1 MLDPQRLASLIH
13 LGELAESKVSEV
25 MDWYGII
32 NYFSAGFHT
41 MLPKSSESASGA
53 ISVWQWVKMG
63 WNYKSTPAFNPLQV
77 FLLTFT
83 CLPGIFDIG
92 LQIIKSKCESNCKSS
107 PLLRNIKDFNITK
120 RLLAVPVVPYFASK
134 IKMLANLLSILS
146 LCQIQQHFSLNW
158 AVVSV
163 NFYWLF
169 FTHSALSLGFT

>member
-1 MLDPQRLASLIH
+1 
-13 LGELAESKVSEV
+13 
-25 MDWYGII
+25 
-32 NYFSAGFHT
+32 

-92 LQIIKSKCESNCKSS
+92 LQIIKSKCKSNCKSS

-146 LCQIQQHFSLNW
+146 FLQIQHHFSLNW
-158 AVVSV
+158 AFVSV

-169 FTHSALSLGFT
+169 FTHSALSLVLTWQLFNEMGVCLSSAWRFIGVAPKCKVFWILLVHSWV

>member
-1 MLDPQRLASLIH
+1 
-13 LGELAESKVSEV
+13 
-25 MDWYGII
+25 
-32 NYFSAGFHT
+32 

-92 LQIIKSKCESNCKSS
+92 LQIIKSKCKSNCKSS

-146 LCQIQQHFSLNW
+146 FLQIQQHFSLNW

-163 NFYWLF
+163 NFHWLF
-169 FTHSALSLGFT
+169 FTHSALCLVFTWQLFNEMGVCLSCAWRFIGVAPKCKVFWILLVHSWV

>member
-13 LGELAESKVSEV
+13 LGELAESKVFEV

-77 FLLTFT
+77 FLLTFP
-83 CLPGIFDIG
+83 CLPGILDIG
-92 LQIIKSKCESNCKSS
+92 EWEVKL
-107 PLLRNIKDFNITK
+107 
-120 RLLAVPVVPYFASK
+120 
-134 IKMLANLLSILS
+134 
-146 LCQIQQHFSLNW
+146 
-158 AVVSV
+158 
-163 NFYWLF
+163 
-169 FTHSALSLGFT
+169 